1 MLDLSL
7 VLSSRFELTTLS
19 RKAAVGFSLH
29 FNEKF
34 ALLGGITAAQWE
46 RTLYSKKVD
55 LEQEY
60 KTGRGIFMNLSVNLL
75 NFVSN

>member
-1 MLDLSL
+1 MQTYQKLENVFLKKEKIRKLKIEVLDLSL

-34 ALLGGITAAQWE
+34 ALLGGIRAAQ
-46 RTLYSKKVD
+46 
-55 LEQEY
+55 
-60 KTGRGIFMNLSVNLL
+60 
-75 NFVSN
+75 

>member
-1 MLDLSL
+1 MLDLPL
-7 VLSSRFELTTLS
+7 ILSSRFELTTLS
-19 RKAAVGFSLH
+19 RKVAVGFRLH

-34 ALLGGITAAQWE
+34 ALLGGIRAA
-46 RTLYSKKVD
+46 LYSKKVD